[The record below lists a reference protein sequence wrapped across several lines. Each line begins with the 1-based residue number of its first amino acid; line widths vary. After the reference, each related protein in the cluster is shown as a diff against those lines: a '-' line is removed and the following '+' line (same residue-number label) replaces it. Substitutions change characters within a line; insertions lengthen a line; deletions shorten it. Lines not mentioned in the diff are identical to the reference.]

1 MEKNKEQEKNRI
13 IAMIKRQTNYNEE
26 EIIKKLEEHN
36 NNIEKIIR
44 EYHGIVEETKPEK
57 NISINQKIFK
67 SIRDFMP

>member
-44 EYHGIVEETKPEK
+44 EYHGIVEENKPEK
-57 NISINQKIFK
+57 NISTNQKIFK

>member
-26 EIIKKLEEHN
+26 EIIKKLEEYN

-44 EYHGIVEETKPEK
+44 EYHGILETKPEK
-57 NISINQKIFK
+57 EISTNQKIFK